1 MAKIISISLRMGFAM
16 KFSRL
21 QVSALI
27 ILFTGISNH
36 VMILPHLLRV
46 AKRDAWVSVALAY
59 VFLLVWGFLAIFIFK
74 RMNGVGFINWVQNRA
89 GTIVAKGFTLFFA
102 VYFLVSGSFSSYD
115 FILMI
120 KIYFLPNTPAWIVTL
135 CFTLLCIWAA
145 YKGFRVILYT
155 SVILLPIVW
164 VFGYFVAFST
174 MFKKDY
180 SMLFPVFV
188 NGYHPVLEGF
198 VIVLGGSMDLFI
210 LFLVHDKFNKPFK
223 YFHWVILMS
232 IVLMLVAGPTTG
244 VISSFGPQVAANFR
258 FPAFEQWRLVQLGR
272 QVSHMDFLAVFQ
284 FLAGSFV
291 KVSLSLFLL
300 IELFNITS
308 VKLKRNLLMASG
320 GIFSAISIV
329 PLSDLLL
336 QKIVGSFYY
345 PLIFISGLS
354 LSAVLLIIGFL
365 PRRTKVNSNV

>member
-1 MAKIISISLRMGFAM
+1 MGFAM

-27 ILFTGISNH
+27 IIFTGISNH

-46 AKRDAWVSVALAY
+46 AKRDAWISVALAY
-59 VFLLVWGFLAIFIFK
+59 LFLLIWGFLAVFIFK
-74 RMNGVGFINWVQNRA
+74 RMNGEAFLDWVKNRA
-89 GTIVAKGFTLFFA
+89 GTLVAKGFMLFFA
-102 VYFLVSGSFSSYD
+102 LYFLVSGSFSSYD

-135 CFTLLCIWAA
+135 CFTVLCIWAA
-145 YKGFRVILYT
+145 YKGFRAILYT

-164 VFGYFVAFST
+164 AFGYFVAYST

-180 SMLFPVFV
+180 SLIFPVLV

-244 VISSFGPQVAANFR
+244 VIASFGPHVAANFR
-258 FPAFEQWRLVQLGR
+258 FPALEQWRLVQLGR

-300 IELFNITS
+300 IELFNIKS
-308 VKLKRNLLMASG
+308 VKMKRNLLMAIG
-320 GIFSAISIV
+320 GLFSAISIV

-345 PLIFISGLS
+345 PLMFIIGLS
-354 LSAVLLIIGFL
+354 LSAVLLIVGFL
-365 PRRTKVNSNV
+365 PGRKKVNRNA

>member
-1 MAKIISISLRMGFAM
+1 MGFAM

-46 AKRDAWVSVALAY
+46 AKRDAWASVALAY
-59 VFLLVWGFLAIFIFK
+59 VFLLIWGFLTIFIFK
-74 RMNGVGFINWVQNRA
+74 KMNGEGFLSWVQNRA
-89 GTIVAKGFTLFFA
+89 GSIVGKGFTLFFA
-102 VYFLVSGSFSSYD
+102 VYFLVSGSLSSYD

-120 KIYFLPNTPAWIVTL
+120 KVYFLPNTPAWIVTL
-135 CFTLLCIWAA
+135 CFTSLCVWAA
-145 YKGFRVILYT
+145 FKGFRVILYT

-164 VFGYFVAFST
+164 SFGYFVAFST

-188 NGYHPVLEGF
+188 NGFHPVLEGF

-223 YFHWVILMS
+223 YIHWVILMS
-232 IVLMLVAGPTTG
+232 VVLMLVAGPTTG
-244 VISSFGPQVAANFR
+244 SISSFGPHVAANFR
-258 FPAFEQWRLVQLGR
+258 FPALEQWRLVQLGR

-300 IELFNITS
+300 IELFNIKS
-308 VKLKRNLLMASG
+308 LKLKRNLLIASG
-320 GIFSAISIV
+320 GIFSSISIL

-345 PLIFISGLS
+345 PVMFICGLS
-354 LSAVLLIIGFL
+354 LSAILLIVGFL
-365 PRRTKVNSNV
+365 PGRKKVNSNV

>member
-1 MAKIISISLRMGFAM
+1 MGFAM

-46 AKRDAWVSVALAY
+46 AKRDSWVSVALAY
-59 VFLLVWGFLAIFIFK
+59 AFLLLWGFLAIFVFK
-74 RMNGVGFINWVQNRA
+74 RMNGEGFLSWVQNRT

-120 KIYFLPNTPAWIVTL
+120 KIYFLPNTPAWIVTM
-135 CFTLLCIWAA
+135 CFTLLCIWGA

-164 VFGYFVAFST
+164 AFGYFVAFST
-174 MFKKDY
+174 MLKKDY

-210 LFLVHDKFNKPFK
+210 LFLVNDKFEKPLK
-223 YFHWVILMS
+223 YIHLVLLIS
-232 IVLMLVAGPTTG
+232 IVLMLVAGPTMG
-244 VISSFGPQVAANFR
+244 VIASFGPHVAANFR

-300 IELFNITS
+300 IELFNIKS
-308 VKLKRNLLMASG
+308 VKLKRNILFVSG
-320 GIFSAISIV
+320 GLFSAISIV
-329 PLSDLLL
+329 PLSDLLI

-345 PLIFISGLS
+345 PLMFISGLS
-354 LSAVLLIIGFL
+354 LSAFLLIIGFL
-365 PRRTKVNSNV
+365 PVRKKVNRNV